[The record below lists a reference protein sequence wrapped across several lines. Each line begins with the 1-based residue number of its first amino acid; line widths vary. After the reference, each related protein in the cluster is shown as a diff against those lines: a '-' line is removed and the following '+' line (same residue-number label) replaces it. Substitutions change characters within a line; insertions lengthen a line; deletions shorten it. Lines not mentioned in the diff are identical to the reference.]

1 MAGRS
6 RRPGRSRIWHLSV
19 TWCGGRRA
27 TFMARKALAEIGLAL
42 FVVLALGGMLYFLSV
57 TLATAPLF
65 DDVAPEAMGPGYP
78 P

>member
-1 MAGRS
+1 
-6 RRPGRSRIWHLSV
+6 
-19 TWCGGRRA
+19 
-27 TFMARKALAEIGLAL
+27 MARKALAEIGLAL

>member
-1 MAGRS
+1 M
-6 RRPGRSRIWHLSV
+6 PE
-19 TWCGGRRA
+19 
-27 TFMARKALAEIGLAL
+27 KALAQIGLAL

-65 DDVAPEAMGPGYP
+65 DDVAPETMGPGYP